1 MDRPS
6 RHQQL
11 RAFPRT
17 QQQRISAVAEHR
29 HKRDTNARRMPKAH
43 LVAGPIA
50 LLATAATVGMG
61 VMATNPEARDLLA
74 ANSEASIGNA
84 ASDRQV
90 VSRSDSREDFQ
101 KLQKAYDAN
110 LAKVATLRAVR
121 KADTK
126 LWTTTDLNLWD
137 APGKD
142 AKKIGLLQEEKK
154 ILVTGRHSNGRT
166 EVVWNGESRWVTS
179 GYLTE
184 EKPVEEVASDGSG
197 GDVEATC
204 TNGSSVPSGVSPNI
218 VKVHEAVC
226 ANFPEITTYGTFRG
240 DGEHAE
246 GLAVDIMTSGDRG
259 WQVAEFVRAH
269 YSELGVN
276 YIMYSQRIWSVE
288 RSSEGWRYVE
298 DRGST
303 TANHYDHVH
312 VTTY

>member
-1 MDRPS
+1 
-6 RHQQL
+6 
-11 RAFPRT
+11 
-17 QQQRISAVAEHR
+17 VAEHR

-61 VMATNPEARDLLA
+61 VLATTPETRDLLVA
-74 ANSEASIGNA
+74 SSGASIGNA
-84 ASDRQV
+84 TSDRQV
-90 VSRSDSREDFQ
+90 ISRSDSREDFVN
-101 KLQKAYDAN
+101 LQKAYDAN
-110 LAKVATLRAVR
+110 LSKVATLRAVR
-121 KADTK
+121 KADTR
-126 LWTTTDLNLWD
+126 LWTTAALNLWSG
-137 APGKD
+137 PGKD
-142 AKKIGLLQEEKK
+142 AEKIGLLQEEKK
-154 ILVTGRHSNGRT
+154 ILVTGRHGNGRD
-166 EVVWNGESRWVTS
+166 EVVWNGRSAWVTA
-179 GYLTE
+179 GYLSD
-184 EKPVEEVASDGSG
+184 EKPVEEVAADGSG
-197 GDVEATC
+197 GDVDATC

-218 VKVHEAVC
+218 VAVHEAVC

-246 GLAVDIMTSGDRG
+246 GLAVDIMVSGDRG

-269 YSELGVN
+269 YSELGVS

-298 DRGST
+298 DRGSA

>member
-1 MDRPS
+1 
-6 RHQQL
+6 
-11 RAFPRT
+11 
-17 QQQRISAVAEHR
+17 VADHR

-61 VMATNPEARDLLA
+61 VMATQPETSDLLA
-74 ANSEASIGNA
+74 ANSGASIGNA
-84 ASDRQV
+84 ASSAASDRQA
-90 VSRSDSREDFQ
+90 VSRSDSREN
-101 KLQKAYDAN
+101 LQNLQEAYDAN
-110 LAKVATLRAVR
+110 LAKVATLRAIR
-121 KADTK
+121 KADTR
-126 LWTTTDLNLWD
+126 LWTTTDLNLWT

-142 AKKIGLLQEEKK
+142 AKKVGLLEEEKK
-154 ILVTGRHSNGRT
+154 ILVTGRKHDGRV
-166 EVVWNGESRWVTS
+166 EIVWNGKSRWVTS
-179 GYLTE
+179 GYLAE

-197 GDVEATC
+197 GDVTAAC
-204 TNGSSVPSGVSPNI
+204 TNGTSVPSGVSPNI
-218 VKVHEAVC
+218 VAVHEAVC

-269 YSELGVN
+269 YAELGVN

>member
-1 MDRPS
+1 MAD
-6 RHQQL
+6 
-11 RAFPRT
+11 
-17 QQQRISAVAEHR
+17 HR

-61 VMATNPEARDLLA
+61 VVATNPEARDLLV
-74 ANSEASIGNA
+74 ANSGASISNAASNA

-90 VSRSDSREDFQ
+90 VSRSDSRADLQ
-101 KLQKAYDAN
+101 KLQKAYNAN
-110 LAKVATLRAVR
+110 LSKVATLRAIR
-121 KADTK
+121 QADTK
-126 LWTTTDLNLWD
+126 RWTTTDLNLWT

-142 AKKIGLLQEEKK
+142 GKNVGLLQEEKK
-154 ILVTGRHSNGRT
+154 VLVTGRHFHGRD
-166 EVVWNGESRWVTS
+166 EIVWNGKSRWVTS
-179 GYLTE
+179 GYLSD
-184 EKPVEEVASDGSG
+184 EKPVEEVASNGSG
-197 GDVEATC
+197 GDVDATC
-204 TNGSSVPSGVSPNI
+204 TNGSSVPAGVSPNI

-240 DGEHAE
+240 DGEHAQ
-246 GLAVDIMTSGDRG
+246 GLAIDCMTSGDRG

-269 YSELGVN
+269 YAELGVN

-298 DRGST
+298 DRGSP

>member
-179 GYLTE
+179 GYLSE

>member
-1 MDRPS
+1 
-6 RHQQL
+6 
-11 RAFPRT
+11 
-17 QQQRISAVAEHR
+17 VADHR

-50 LLATAATVGMG
+50 LLATAATVGVG
-61 VMATNPEARDLLA
+61 VMATSPEARDLLV
-74 ANSEASIGNA
+74 ANSGANIGTAASST
-84 ASDRQV
+84 ASDRQI
-90 VSRSDSREDFQ
+90 VSRSDSRVELRN
-101 KLQKAYDAN
+101 LQQAYDAN
-110 LAKVATLRAVR
+110 LSKVATLRAIR
-121 KADTK
+121 NADTR
-126 LWTTTDLNLWD
+126 LWTTTDLNLWT

-142 AKKIGLLQEEKK
+142 GKNVGLLQEEKRV
-154 ILVTGRHSNGRT
+154 LVTGRHHDGRV
-166 EVVWNGESRWVTS
+166 EIVWDGKSRWVTS
-179 GYLTE
+179 GYLAE
-184 EKPVEEVASDGSG
+184 EKPVEKVARDRSGGSDG
-197 GDVEATC
+197 DVTATC
-204 TNGSSVPSGVSPNI
+204 TNGTSVPSGVSPNI

-246 GLAVDIMTSGDRG
+246 GLAVDIMVSGDRG

-276 YIMYSQRIWSVE
+276 YIMYSQRIWSVD

>member
-1 MDRPS
+1 MAD
-6 RHQQL
+6 
-11 RAFPRT
+11 
-17 QQQRISAVAEHR
+17 HR

-50 LLATAATVGMG
+50 LIATAATVGMG
-61 VMATNPEARDLLA
+61 VLATTPETRDLLV
-74 ANSEASIGNA
+74 ASSGSSISNA
-84 ASDRQV
+84 ASDRQEV

-101 KLQKAYDAN
+101 NLQQAYDAN
-110 LAKVATLRAVR
+110 LSQLATLRAVR
-121 KADTK
+121 QADTK
-126 LWTTTDLNLWD
+126 LWTTTALNLWD
-137 APGKD
+137 APGKG
-142 AKKIGLLQEEKK
+142 AKKLGLIQEEKK
-154 ILVTGRHSNGRT
+154 ILVTGRHHSGRD
-166 EVVWNGESRWVTS
+166 EVVWEGKSAWVTT
-179 GYLTE
+179 GYLAE
-184 EKPVEEVASDGSG
+184 EKPVEEQAVSDGSSGSG
-197 GDVEATC
+197 GDVDATC

-218 VKVHEAVC
+218 VAVHEAVC

-259 WQVAEFVRAH
+259 WEVAEFVRAH

-276 YIMYSQRIWSVE
+276 YVMYSQRIWSVD

-298 DRGST
+298 DRGSA